1 MSDSPPTTYR
11 IAFRDSGQDFGLAA
25 AISTLIF
32 ILVAL
37 LSIANLRL
45 TRANADRS

>member
-1 MSDSPPTTYR
+1 
-11 IAFRDSGQDFGLAA
+11 LAA
-25 AISTLIF
+25 AISSVIF

-45 TRANADRS
+45 TRANQEGR